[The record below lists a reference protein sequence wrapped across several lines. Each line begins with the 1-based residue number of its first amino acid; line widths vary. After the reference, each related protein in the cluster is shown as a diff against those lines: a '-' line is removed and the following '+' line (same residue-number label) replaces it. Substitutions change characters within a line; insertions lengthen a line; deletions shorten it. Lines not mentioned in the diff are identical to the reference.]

1 MNPNGNT
8 FVIHLKSGK
17 SFQVS
22 GAYKDT
28 RGPFSYES
36 SGVTQFVTRDQTLM
50 AEFATEQ
57 IEAIIVTK

>member
-22 GAYKDT
+22 GAYKDVVAPHPDDMGT
-28 RGPFSYES
+28 KTS
-36 SGVTQFVTRDQTLM
+36 FVNRDQILM
-50 AEFATEQ
+50 AEFPTES
-57 IEAIIVTK
+57 IEAIIVLA